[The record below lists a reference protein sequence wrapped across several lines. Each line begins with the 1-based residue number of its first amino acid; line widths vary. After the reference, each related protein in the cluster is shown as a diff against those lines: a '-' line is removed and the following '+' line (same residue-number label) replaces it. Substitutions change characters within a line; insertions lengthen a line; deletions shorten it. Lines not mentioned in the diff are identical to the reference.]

1 MKFLKLIPIF
11 FIFSGIIPNSSLIN
25 AESKQTNNFKV
36 LSEDNKQLSIST
48 VKSYLEKGD
57 NFIESGNFK
66 KAKETYDE
74 ARNIAKQIAGFYRD
88 LKVSFKGIDARVPL
102 EMDKKGRE
110 SIKIWAE
117 SNSRLAALYLRQKDP
132 AVAVP
137 LLVEI
142 IRLMTPNSPEGKEAY
157 KSLMQLGFVETSYK
171 GF

>member
-11 FIFSGIIPNSSLIN
+11 FIFSGIIPNSSLIS
-25 AESKQTNNFKV
+25 AESKQTKNFKV

-117 SNSRLAALYLRQKDP
+117 SNSR
-132 AVAVP
+132 
-137 LLVEI
+137 
-142 IRLMTPNSPEGKEAY
+142 
-157 KSLMQLGFVETSYK
+157 
-171 GF
+171 